1 MDYLYFN
8 VALNVYTNVINYTSL
23 ELLSN
28 IGPYKTSFT
37 FIFIHIAE
45 AFIQTDLVTNEKNT
59 IRTDSSKIENNIRH
73 ATRPN
78 FNNKKRKCI
87 TADSR
92 QYF

>member
-1 MDYLYFN
+1 MY
-8 VALNVYTNVINYTSL
+8 IQTSL

-28 IGPYKTSFT
+28 IGPIKQFT
-37 FIFIHIAE
+37 FIFIHLAE
-45 AFIQTDLVTNEKNT
+45 AFIQSVLQMRR
-59 IRTDSSKIENNIRH
+59 RTDSSKIENNIRH

-92 QYF
+92 EDF